1 VFGDGFPGMM
11 RRSRRAAHE
20 PRGLLRW
27 APREWPC
34 GASTLGSVFDLSLQL
49 DLSIRVI
56 VAAILGLAVGFE
68 REIHGHPAGL
78 RTHMLVASGSAL
90 FTVLS
95 AYGFRNVGGGTEL
108 SAIDPTRIAAQ
119 IVSGIGFLG
128 AGAILKDGIVIRGL
142 TTAAS
147 LWATSA
153 VGMAAGAGEYV
164 IAAVATGTILV
175 SLWPINALAERLH
188 GTAVPETQLRLAMER
203 LESLG
208 EVSTIHVGGRLEIGQ
223 ISTQRLGRNSYRA
236 DIAIRGRTQSVIAG
250 AIEAID
256 RLEGV
261 DIIGTSQND

>member
-1 VFGDGFPGMM
+1 MI
-11 RRSRRAAHE
+11 
-20 PRGLLRW
+20 
-27 APREWPC
+27 
-34 GASTLGSVFDLSLQL
+34 DLPLQL
-49 DLSIRVI
+49 DLSVRLI
-56 VAAILGLAVGFE
+56 VAALLGLAVGFE

-95 AYGFRNVGGGTEL
+95 AYGFSGVPN
-108 SAIDPTRIAAQ
+108 AAPIDPTRIAAQ

-164 IAAVATGTILV
+164 IAGVATTTILV

-188 GTAVPETQLRLAMER
+188 GTAAPEVQLRLSMER

-208 EVSTIHVGGRLEIGQ
+208 RVTGILVAHRLEIGQ
-223 ISTQRLGRNSYRA
+223 ISTQRLGKASFRA
-236 DIAIRGRTQSVIAG
+236 DLAIRGRTPSVISGALS
-250 AIEAID
+250 AIED
-256 RLEGV
+256 LDGV
-261 DIIGTSQND
+261 DIVSSSQAD